1 MSESKMLFA
10 RIARRTLV
18 GPSRAQPFPVGER
31 ESWPRLATQPR
42 PVSRP
47 VFSRLFFPCSAPK
60 SPDKDLFLSFEI
72 PCSVPARS
80 RNRRIAN
87 QATS

>member
-47 VFSRLFFPCSAPK
+47 VFARLFFPCSAPK
-60 SPDKDLFLSFEI
+60 APDNDLFRALEI
-72 PCSVPARS
+72 PCSAPDPACKRWV
-80 RNRRIAN
+80 AKP
-87 QATS
+87 ATP